1 MQAARV
7 DQPTRLY
14 GNRRIDAQGD
24 VPIGAVIQV
33 ILRQGMAVESVRFQ
47 KGHYV
52 DMGTPDGLAKAFDIH
67 DDLD

>member
-1 MQAARV
+1 M
-7 DQPTRLY
+7 
-14 GNRRIDAQGD
+14 
-24 VPIGAVIQV
+24 PIGAVIQV